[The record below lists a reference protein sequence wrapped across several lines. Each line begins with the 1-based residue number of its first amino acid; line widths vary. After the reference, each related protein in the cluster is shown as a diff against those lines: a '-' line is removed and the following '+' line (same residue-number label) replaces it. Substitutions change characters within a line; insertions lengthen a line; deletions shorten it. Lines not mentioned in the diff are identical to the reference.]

1 MDRKTCLITGASS
14 GIGESL
20 ARLLIKDGW
29 FVVGIARR
37 TEKLEKL
44 KEELGS
50 NFLPITCDVS
60 KSENIKN
67 SSDFLKKQNIIPNL
81 FFLNAGCG
89 EIEDKFHTNIHRKTF
104 ETNYFG
110 VINWIE
116 EWIHHNSLATFAV
129 ISSLVAMH
137 ATPHASAYCASKA
150 ALKSCFQS
158 LKIQHANSS
167 TKFITIMPGP
177 VKTDMFKSNK
187 PLPFIWEPEKAAAYI
202 LKSIFKGKKVI
213 AFPIFWRLFFHILQI
228 LPTKMTARILR

>member
-1 MDRKTCLITGASS
+1 MSHTGASS

-20 ARLLIKDGW
+20 AHLLIKDGW
-29 FVVGIARR
+29 FVISIARR

-50 NFLPITCDVS
+50 NFLSITCDVS
-60 KSENIKN
+60 KSKNIKN
-67 SSDFLKKQNIIPNL
+67 SFDFLKKQNIIPNL

-129 ISSLVAMH
+129 IPSLVAMH

-158 LKIQHANSS
+158 LKIQHTNSS

-177 VKTDMFKSNK
+177 VKTDIFKSNK

>member
-1 MDRKTCLITGASS
+1 MGRKICLITGASS

-29 FVVGIARR
+29 FVIGIARR

-50 NFLPITCDVS
+50 NFLPITCDVG
-60 KSENIKN
+60 KSENIRN

-89 EIEDKFHTNIHRKTF
+89 EIEDEFHTDIHRKTF

-116 EWIHHNSLATFAV
+116 EWIHHNSLAIFVA
-129 ISSLVAMH
+129 ISSLVAVH

-150 ALKSCFQS
+150 ALRSCFES
-158 LKIQHANSS
+158 PKIQYANSA
-167 TKFITIMPGP
+167 TKFITVMPGP
-177 VKTDMFKSNK
+177 VQTNMFKSNK
-187 PLPFIWEPEKAAAYI
+187 PLPFIWKPQKAAAHI
-202 LKSIFKGKKVI
+202 LNKVLKGKKTI
-213 AFPIFWRLFFHILQI
+213 NFPVFWQLFFHILRI
-228 LPTKMTARILR
+228 LPTKMVVRILR